1 MIFKR
6 EKHTYSVKRN
16 VLQVKQS
23 PLNPLR
29 WMLVLECGHDTWVTA
44 KRRPQRKTSHC
55 AACPQ
60 AGFR

>member
-6 EKHTYSVKRN
+6 EKRVYSVKRN

-23 PLNPLR
+23 PLNPSR

-44 KRRPQRKTSHC
+44 KRRPQRKTSH
-55 AACPQ
+55 
-60 AGFR
+60 